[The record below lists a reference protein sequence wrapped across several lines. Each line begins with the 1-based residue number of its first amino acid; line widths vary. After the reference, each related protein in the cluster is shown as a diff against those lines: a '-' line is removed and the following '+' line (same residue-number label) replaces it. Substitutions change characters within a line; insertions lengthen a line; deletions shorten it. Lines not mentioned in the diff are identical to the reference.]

1 MGLNHSRHQRF
12 GEVTMIR
19 RPSYASVVSTLALFI
34 CLSGSGYAA
43 TSLSH
48 GSARTAEFQ
57 GARLSAAPLGYAHLQ
72 VQGTVKLD
80 TALSYG
86 ITAVVPAGYVG
97 SEKKPIVCLY
107 GTIGP
112 HAVATATQLAPDNAT
127 TQVLAEVDIAQPWMI
142 QRCPQST
149 NGRVVAVV
157 TIADIPKGAT
167 VTHGTREPASVKAY
181 APPRPAGPPFAQSGV
196 WIVFY

>member
-1 MGLNHSRHQRF
+1 
-12 GEVTMIR
+12 MIR
-19 RPSYASVVSTLALFI
+19 RPSYASVASTLALFI

-43 TSLSH
+43 TNLSH
-48 GSARTAEFQ
+48 GSAGTAQF
-57 GARLSAAPLGYAHLQ
+57 RAAHIAATPLGYAHLQ

-86 ITAVVPAGYVG
+86 ITAVVPAGSVG

-107 GTIGP
+107 GNINP
-112 HAVATATQLAPDNAT
+112 HAVATATQLAPDNAS

-142 QRCPQST
+142 QRCPQGT

-157 TIADIPKGAT
+157 TIADIPKNAT
-167 VTHGTREPASVKAY
+167 SVTHRKREPASAKAY
-181 APPRPAGPPFAQSGV
+181 APPRPVGPPFAQSGV